1 MIFRLRQYFSRTSSL
16 YNRIVLL
23 ILTVSL
29 IFFLFLAFIIFSVSN
44 DYLEKVTLR
53 CGERVARLVD
63 RALQNTMMSSDH
75 SELVQTID
83 YLCEIPGIQN
93 ISIYNNS
100 GEAMHDVTR
109 NIFHPDTIGQ
119 KKLLCHQCHASIDTT
134 RWLERE
140 LCVFDR
146 DIDEGRELVIVAPVR
161 NVEGCSSAS
170 CHVADANNE
179 LLGFLEIELPLV
191 EMDKALNRTIL
202 NYFIIVL
209 IFILCF
215 TVAILMFAHRSI
227 HNPLSRIID
236 ASKQVRL
243 GNMNF
248 RLDVAPTDLNDI
260 REVEDAFNQMLESIA
275 ESNRELQKWS
285 HDLEKKVLEKTEDLE
300 RTQTEIYHIER
311 LASLGRLSSS
321 VAHEINNPLAGVL
334 TYAKLVSRLLEN
346 EAPSDEKRAT
356 ILKHLNMIQS
366 ETTRCGNIV
375 KGLLNF
381 SRDNSPEFAIV
392 NLNSILRETEQL
404 IQHSFQIS
412 DITLDC
418 NFAAVHDQ
426 IKANGNQIIQAC
438 LAVLT
443 NALEA
448 IDNSP
453 NSQVT
458 YSSHNPDPE
467 HIVVEI
473 RDNGIGIPAE
483 DLEHIFEPFF
493 SRKKEMSGIGL
504 GLAVTYGILEQHNAK
519 VVVDSSPGQGT
530 SIKFIFELTD
540 RMMDDE
546 K

>member
-1 MIFRLRQYFSRTSSL
+1 MIVRLRSYFSQTSSL

-23 ILTVSL
+23 ILSVSL

-44 DYLEKVTLR
+44 DYLEDVTLR

-63 RALQNTMMSSDH
+63 RALQNTMMSADH

-83 YLCEIPGIQN
+83 FLCEIPGIQN

-100 GEAMHDVTR
+100 GQVMHDATS
-109 NIFHPDTIGQ
+109 NIFHPDTIIQ
-119 KKLLCHQCHASIDTT
+119 KELPCLDCHATIDTT
-134 RWLERE
+134 RWIERG

-146 DIDEGRELVIVAPVR
+146 EITEGRELVVVAPIR
-161 NVEGCSSAS
+161 NIEGCTSAS
-170 CHVADANNE
+170 CHAEDAQNE

-191 EMDKALNRTIL
+191 EMDKVLNRTII

-209 IFILCF
+209 VFILSF
-215 TVAILMFAHRSI
+215 TAVILIFAHRSI
-227 HNPLSRIID
+227 HTPLSRIID

-243 GNMNF
+243 GNMNL
-248 RLDVAPTDLNDI
+248 RLDVAPSDLYDI
-260 REVEDAFNQMLESIA
+260 KEVEEAFNQMLESIA
-275 ESNRELQKWS
+275 ESNREQQKWS
-285 HDLEKKVLEKTEDLE
+285 HGLEKKVLQKTEDLE
-300 RTQTEIYHIER
+300 RTQTEIFHIER

-334 TYAKLVSRLLEN
+334 TYAKLVSRILQNSEFT
-346 EAPSDEKRAT
+346 DEKKTT
-356 ILKHLNMIQS
+356 ILKHLDMIQS

-381 SRDNSPEFAIV
+381 SRDRSPKFSMV
-392 NLNSILRETEQL
+392 NLNDILQETEQL
-404 IQHSFQIS
+404 IQHSFQIANVKLIS
-412 DITLDC
+412 D
-418 NFAAVHDQ
+418 FSAARDQ
-426 IKANGNQIIQAC
+426 VQANGNQIIQAC

-448 IDNSP
+448 VDDSP
-453 NSQVT
+453 DSQVT
-458 YSSHNPDPE
+458 YRSYNPDEE
-467 HIVVEI
+467 HIALEI
-473 RDNGIGIPAE
+473 KDNGIGIPKE

-519 VVVDSSPGQGT
+519 VQVDSSPGKGT
-530 SIKFIFELTD
+530 SIRCIFELSE
-540 RMMDDE
+540 RISEDE
-546 K
+546 

>member
-1 MIFRLRQYFSRTSSL
+1 MIVRLRRYFSQTSSL

-23 ILTVSL
+23 ILSVSL

-44 DYLEKVTLR
+44 DYLENVTLR
-53 CGERVARLVD
+53 CGERIARLVD

-83 YLCEIPGIQN
+83 FLCDIPGIQN

-100 GEAMHDVTR
+100 GQVMHDATS
-109 NIFHPDTIGQ
+109 NIFHPDTTVQ
-119 KKLLCHQCHASIDTT
+119 KELPCLGCHATIDTT
-134 RWLERE
+134 RWLATG

-146 DIDEGRELVIVAPVR
+146 EITEGRELVVVAPVR
-161 NVEGCSSAS
+161 NSEGCTTAS
-170 CHVADANNE
+170 CHSEDAQNE

-191 EMDKALNRTIL
+191 EMDKILNRTIF

-209 IFILCF
+209 VFTLSFTAVILIF
-215 TVAILMFAHRSI
+215 AYRRI
-227 HNPLSRIID
+227 HTPLIRIIA

-243 GNMNF
+243 GNMNL
-248 RLDVAPTDLNDI
+248 RLDVAPSDLSDI
-260 REVEDAFNQMLESIA
+260 REVEEAFNQMLESIA

-334 TYAKLVSRLLEN
+334 TYAKLVSRMLQN
-346 EAPSDEKRAT
+346 SDHTDEKQTT
-356 ILKHLNMIQS
+356 ILKHLDMIQS

-381 SRDNSPEFAIV
+381 SRDRSPNFSLV
-392 NLNSILRETEQL
+392 SLNSVLLETEQL
-404 IQHSFQIS
+404 IHHSFQITNVKLIS
-412 DITLDC
+412 DFT
-418 NFAAVHDQ
+418 APKDQ
-426 IKANGNQIIQAC
+426 IKGNGNQIIQAC

-443 NALEA
+443 NAQEA
-448 IDNSP
+448 VDNGTD
-453 NSQVT
+453 SQVV
-458 YSSHNPDPE
+458 YRSYNPDDD
-467 HIVVEI
+467 HIAVEI
-473 RDNGIGIPAE
+473 RDNGIGVPPE

-519 VVVDSSPGQGT
+519 VLVDSSPGNGT
-530 SIKFIFELTD
+530 SIKFVFELAD
-540 RMMDDE
+540 RMVDDE
-546 K
+546 